1 MKKKNNNILDQEYVP
16 NAAAKAREEERARLE
31 RFRAK
36 ADERE
41 ARIRQYAIEE
51 ARRQA
56 QPIEDREELS
66 GAVADLARALGLK
79 RKGRR

>member
-1 MKKKNNNILDQEYVP
+1 MKKKQRPELDQEYVP
-16 NAAAKAREEERARLE
+16 NAAARARERDRARLE
-31 RFRAK
+31 RFRAA

-56 QPIEDREELS
+56 QPIEDRETLS
-66 GAVADLARALGLK
+66 CAVADLAHALGLK
-79 RKGRR
+79 RKR